1 MCYVSRLRV
10 LRYTTEWEQ
19 IKNQEH
25 FKSFY
30 NRRSLQIVYFKTF
43 GPPISR
49 SIFVFHACHVN
60 RIKRENSTVRY
71 RKKKQPNYS
80 IIFIVLI
87 FVWNIFRRFLK
98 SFFFLLCKRHMF
110 WAVRFVASLSS
121 FVTYNFKWCVGGSN
135 TLWWAL
141 LLVVTIELENSK
153 RIMFALSWRVKGYR
167 FSAFKRFTVDVK
179 AKRVLNTLCSKDPT
193 KVVRPIRIFYRNA
206 LSRYP
211 YTSIYFHCRAI
222 IFSNKYSLVI

>member
-98 SFFFLLCKRHMF
+98 SFFFFCCVKDTCFEPSVLSRRSRVSWRIISNDVSVVVIHSGGHYSWSLQSNWKIQNELCLRLVDVSKAIVF
-110 WAVRFVASLSS
+110 
-121 FVTYNFKWCVGGSN
+121 
-135 TLWWAL
+135 L
-141 LLVVTIELENSK
+141 LLNDLRST
-153 RIMFALSWRVKGYR
+153 
-167 FSAFKRFTVDVK
+167 
-179 AKRVLNTLCSKDPT
+179 
-193 KVVRPIRIFYRNA
+193 
-206 LSRYP
+206 
-211 YTSIYFHCRAI
+211 
-222 IFSNKYSLVI
+222 